1 MAAIAEA
8 ANKTYADTTSG
19 SHSNRSL
26 PQAAP
31 PETESVLPHLVLS
44 SSKTGGLVTFPE
56 DYAHV
61 PVLTGSDGNPVLLYR
76 VVEEIEHF
84 VDPAELQAQFPTLS
98 YTQIVAALMFLR
110 KVAQF
115 NTRNLDLDEVE
126 DTELESSE
134 AFQEIVA
141 QSLKSEELRIVYPP
155 K

>member
-8 ANKTYADTTSG
+8 ANKTYADTTNG
-19 SHSNRSL
+19 SHSNGSL

-31 PETESVLPHLVLS
+31 PGSVLPHLVLS

-76 VVEEIEHF
+76 VVEEIEHL

-126 DTELESSE
+126 DAELESSE